1 MALTLAESAKLSN
14 DMVQRGV
21 IETIIEESPILQVL
35 PFETIEGN
43 SFKYNQE
50 NTLGGAAFFAVNAT
64 WTEATATFT
73 QKSASLAILGGD
85 ADVDNFIQRV
95 RSNIQDQRAVQ
106 TQLKAKSVARQF
118 ETSFITGDV
127 AVDANAFDGIRK
139 STAAGQTTE
148 PGVNG
153 GALTLALVDTLVDLV
168 KGGKPHLLMMSK
180 RTRRRL
186 KALLVANT
194 HYIER
199 GESAFGRQVMMYD
212 GIPVEVSD
220 FQPDDETLGTGT
232 ALSSIY
238 GIQFSAAD
246 GVVGLQNGG
255 LEVIDL
261 GQLESKDAQRAL
273 VRLDRPAAGQRHRP
287 AARTQRE
294 LEGGWGWVQFCTHP
308 QPRRRMLAQNGA
320 IGAAGRVQ
328 LRLVKPS
335 GPPESL
341 FLAEV
346 VRHGFPVAS
355 APPEARRWRARNLQH
370 LLRGLRGVLLARWTR
385 VPTLYGAL
393 WLQKIGADP
402 EGVYQYAPMRA
413 PRLVVVDYGLA
424 SLRVVT
430 TAGVNYLVDA
440 LQNLVE
446 PELLKFHA
454 IGTGVVAEAVGDT
467 TLGTEWGAAEYTGG
481 VRATGSLAEGAS
493 ANIFRTVGTNT
504 KANAGTSAVTEH
516 GVLSQAALGGGTL
529 LDRSVFAAIN
539 LVQNDALQTTFELSF
554 MAGG

>member
-21 IETIIEESPILQVL
+21 IETIIEESPILEMM

-153 GALTLALVDTLVDLV
+153 GALTLALLDTLIDLV
-168 KGGKPHLLMMSK
+168 KGGKPHVLLMSK

-186 KALLVANT
+186 KALLIANT
-194 HYIER
+194 HYVER

-238 GIQFSAAD
+238 GLQFSAAD
-246 GVVGLQNGG
+246 GVVGLQNGS

-261 GQLESKDAQRAL
+261 GQLESKDAQRVRVRWYVSIAL
-273 VRLDRPAAGQRHRP
+273 LRDSAI
-287 AARTQRE
+287 AR
-294 LEGGWGWVQFCTHP
+294 
-308 QPRRRMLAQNGA
+308 
-320 IGAAGRVQ
+320 
-328 LRLVKPS
+328 
-335 GPPESL
+335 
-341 FLAEV
+341 
-346 VRHGFPVAS
+346 
-355 APPEARRWRARNLQH
+355 
-370 LLRGLRGVLLARWTR
+370 LRGLN
-385 VPTLYGAL
+385 
-393 WLQKIGADP
+393 
-402 EGVYQYAPMRA
+402 
-413 PRLVVVDYGLA
+413 A
-424 SLRVVT
+424 S
-430 TAGVNYLVDA
+430 
-440 LQNLVE
+440 
-446 PELLKFHA
+446 
-454 IGTGVVAEAVGDT
+454 
-467 TLGTEWGAAEYTGG
+467 
-481 VRATGSLAEGAS
+481 
-493 ANIFRTVGTNT
+493 
-504 KANAGTSAVTEH
+504 
-516 GVLSQAALGGGTL
+516 
-529 LDRSVFAAIN
+529 
-539 LVQNDALQTTFELSF
+539 
-554 MAGG
+554 